1 MSKIF
6 QLEGGQYEHPNEY
19 KLVGTVRGT
28 TILQPEF
35 GTVIIEGDVI
45 EASTHNTIQKNGV
58 LASKVNVTMESTDTV
73 LVPTDMTIESDLFN
87 ELKIILLFETGTTL
101 PSNSFIKLKETN
113 VPIAN
118 VNDYV
123 VNANTPLLFLYF
135 DSKFYAYKAD
145 SGTSTGASKLDDL
158 SDVVVTSPTNGQAL
172 VYNGTNFVNHTV
184 EEPAE
189 TYKGLQLGLVHSVIP
204 VKSVA
209 NSIDYYTCDVE
220 GIEDFGMHNELKL
233 QMKVTS
239 TNEYGQPKI
248 KMNGNDYQIMRFDGV
263 QLTQVLTGQL
273 KMDNIYNLSF
283 NGTLFILSSGIIAE
297 KEVKALLNT
306 TDFQATEATNGTSK
320 VATQPEVD
328 TGVEDTKI
336 VTSKKLK
343 ARLDSML
350 ASITTNFVKL
360 TQLATETVAGIV
372 KIATTSEVAAGVE
385 DTKVV
390 TSKKLKGLFADTNVN
405 FGVNGYQKLPSG
417 IILQWGWTAIPPIQN
432 GVGSYVQQSVFFPI
446 VFPNECR
453 VVVLTGT
460 ADSGDDGVEAMWSVI
475 GREKNGTTF
484 RGYRVAGSYNG
495 ANGSTGWLAI
505 GY

>member
-19 KLVGTVRGT
+19 KLVSTIRGT

-101 PSNSFIKLKETN
+101 PSNSFIKLKEIN

-135 DSKFYAYKAD
+135 DSKFYAYKAG
-145 SGTSTGASKLDDL
+145 SGTESLGDL
-158 SDVVVTSPTNGQAL
+158 SDVTLTTPTSGQAL
-172 VYNGTNFVNHTV
+172 IYNGTNFVNKTV

-189 TYKGLQLGLVHSVIP
+189 TYKGLVHSVIP

-209 NSIDYYTCDVE
+209 NSIDYYTCDIE
-220 GIEDFGMHNELKL
+220 GIADFGMHNELKL
-233 QMKVTS
+233 QVKITE
-239 TNEYGQPKI
+239 TNEYNYPKI
-248 KMNGNDYQIMRFDGV
+248 KMAGNDYQILRFDGV

-273 KMDNIYNLSF
+273 KTDNIYNLSF
-283 NGTLFILSSGIIAE
+283 NGILFILSSGMIAE
-297 KEVKALLNT
+297 KEVKALLDT
-306 TDFQATEATNGTSK
+306 TDFQATETINGTSK
-320 VATQPEVD
+320 IATQTEVD
-328 TGVEDTKI
+328 NGIEDTKI
-336 VTSKKLK
+336 VTSKRLK
-343 ARLDSML
+343 ARLDSL
-350 ASITTNFVKL
+350 LSGITSTYVKL
-360 TQLATETVAGIV
+360 TQLATESIAGII
-372 KIATTSEVAAGVE
+372 KISTTAQVSAGTDNTTAVSPAKLSEVFANS
-385 DTKVV
+385 KVR
-390 TSKKLKGLFADTNVN
+390 
-405 FGVNGYQKLPSG
+405 NGYQKLANG
-417 IILQWGWTAIPPIQN
+417 TIIQWGAATYTAPGNAMGTSSSITN
-432 GVGSYVQQSVFFPI
+432 NFPI
-446 VFPNECR
+446 TFPNKALSI
-453 VVVLTGT
+453 VITGFPDT
-460 ADSGDDGVEAMWSVI
+460 GDDGLECLHSVGWSSNSAFTLRATRLV
-475 GREKNGTTF
+475 
-484 RGYRVAGSYNG
+484 GSAQPG
-495 ANGSTGWLAI
+495 HQGSAYYIAI